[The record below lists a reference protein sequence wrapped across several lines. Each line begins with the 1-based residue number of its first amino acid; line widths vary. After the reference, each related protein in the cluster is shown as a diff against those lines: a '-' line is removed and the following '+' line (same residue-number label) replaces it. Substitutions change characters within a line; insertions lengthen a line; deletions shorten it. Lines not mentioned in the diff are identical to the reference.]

1 MRKLVLA
8 LALIGLLGAEAQAQV
23 VAPSVETFM
32 GPSIGKQ
39 WQPSNSLI
47 FGINSQVGTTYT
59 ILATDIG
66 KLVAFNNGSAIAI
79 TLPQAGTPGFEAN
92 KQFCLTVIG
101 AGTATVTPTT
111 STINGGANKAYAQGV
126 RACIVSDGTNYW
138 SY

>member
-1 MRKLVLA
+1 MRKFLLTLA
-8 LALIGLLGAEAQAQV
+8 LVGLFGTGAWAQA

-32 GPSIGKQ
+32 GPSIGRQ

-47 FGINSQVGTTYT
+47 FGINSQTGTTYT

-66 KLVAFNNGSAIAI
+66 KLVALNNGSAIAV
-79 TLPQAGTPGFEAN
+79 TLPQAGTPGFESN

-111 STINGGANKAYAQGV
+111 STINTAANKAYAQGV